1 MDDDSFLSETTT
13 ATPWFAEG
21 EGDSELDLE
30 EEDLEE
36 ELEEEEEFTD
46 FDESSQG
53 FSESESEAS
62 GPGVRRRGGAGD
74 SFAFAASTT
83 STSSSTVFS
92 QARGQLQLSVL
103 PKTLPCREAER
114 KNLHA
119 LLRDALANN
128 TTCSI
133 CMYSPPDFKTLSTRC
148 CCR

>member
-1 MDDDSFLSETTT
+1 MDDDSFLTETTT
-13 ATPWFAEG
+13 ATSWFAEG
-21 EGDSELDLE
+21 EGDSEVDLE
-30 EEDLEE
+30 EDIDE
-36 ELEEEEEFTD
+36 ELEEDEEFTD

-62 GPGVRRRGGAGD
+62 GPPGGRRRGGADD

-83 STSSSTVFS
+83 TSTVFS

-133 CMYSPPDFKTLSTRC
+133 CM
-148 CCR
+148 

>member
-1 MDDDSFLSETTT
+1 MDDDSFLTETTT
-13 ATPWFAEG
+13 ATSWFAEG
-21 EGDSELDLE
+21 EGDSEVDLE
-30 EEDLEE
+30 EDLDE
-36 ELEEEEEFTD
+36 ELLDEEDEEFTD

-62 GPGVRRRGGAGD
+62 GPPGGRRRGGAYD

-83 STSSSTVFS
+83 TSTVFS

-103 PKTLPCREAER
+103 PKTLPCREVER
-114 KNLHA
+114 NNLHA

-133 CMYSPPDFKTLSTRC
+133 CM
-148 CCR
+148 

>member
-1 MDDDSFLSETTT
+1 MLADMSMEPDGVELADDVASREPEDEVEPAAAFNSSSSLRFLRLL
-13 ATPWFAEG
+13 
-21 EGDSELDLE
+21 LD
-30 EEDLEE
+30 EED
-36 ELEEEEEFTD
+36 EEFTD

-62 GPGVRRRGGAGD
+62 GPPGGRRRGGAAD
-74 SFAFAASTT
+74 SFAFAATT
-83 STSSSTVFS
+83 TTSTVFS

-133 CMYSPPDFKTLSTRC
+133 CM
-148 CCR
+148 